1 MEFDESQ
8 ALVHLLWLGASV
20 DKKIAD
26 SERKY
31 IQKVCSHEK
40 IPLELEELEKHHE
53 NSHFDQI
60 YQDCV
65 FTFKE
70 LPLDDRLKA
79 VVYLF
84 EMLLSDDLFLD
95 EEDHFFRKV
104 LKDFNISEEQFRHAP
119 AVFLNQ
125 PHVF

>member
-1 MEFDESQ
+1 MELDEPQ

-20 DKKIAD
+20 DKEIAD
-26 SERKY
+26 SEREY

-40 IPLELEELEKHHE
+40 IPLKLEELEKNHE
-53 NSHFDQI
+53 NNQFDQI
-60 YQDCV
+60 YQECV

-104 LKDFNISEEQFRHAP
+104 LRDFNISEEQFRHAP

>member
-1 MEFDESQ
+1 MEYDEPK

-20 DKKIAD
+20 DKEIAD
-26 SERKY
+26 SEREY
-31 IQKVCSHEK
+31 IQKACSHEK
-40 IPLELEELEKHHE
+40 IPLELEELQKHHE
-53 NSHFDQI
+53 NNQFDKI
-60 YQDCV
+60 YQECV

-104 LKDFNISEEQFRHAP
+104 LRDFNISEEQFRHAP

>member
-1 MEFDESQ
+1 MELDEPQ

-20 DKKIAD
+20 DKEIAD
-26 SERKY
+26 SEREY

-40 IPLELEELEKHHE
+40 IPLKFEELEKHHE
-53 NSHFDQI
+53 NKQFDQI
-60 YQDCV
+60 YQECV

-84 EMLLSDDLFLD
+84 EMLLSDDFFLD

-104 LKDFNISEEQFRHAP
+104 LRDFNISEEQFRHAP

>member
-1 MEFDESQ
+1 MELDEPQ

-20 DKKIAD
+20 DKEIAD
-26 SERKY
+26 SEREY

-40 IPLELEELEKHHE
+40 IPLKLRELEKHHQK
-53 NSHFDQI
+53 NQFDQI
-60 YQDCV
+60 YQECV

-104 LKDFNISEEQFRHAP
+104 LRDFNISEEQFRHAP

>member
-1 MEFDESQ
+1 MELDEPQ

-20 DKKIAD
+20 DKNIAD
-26 SERKY
+26 SEREY

-40 IPLELEELEKHHE
+40 IPLKLEELEKHHE
-53 NSHFDQI
+53 NNEFNHI
-60 YQDCV
+60 YQDCF

-104 LKDFNISEEQFRHAP
+104 LRDFNISEEQFRHAP

>member
-1 MEFDESQ
+1 MEFDELQ

-20 DKKIAD
+20 DKEIAD
-26 SERKY
+26 SELEY

-53 NSHFDQI
+53 NNQFDHI
-60 YQDCV
+60 YQECV

>member
-1 MEFDESQ
+1 MEFDEPK

-20 DKKIAD
+20 DKEIAD
-26 SERKY
+26 SEREY

-40 IPLELEELEKHHE
+40 IPLKLEELEKNHE
-53 NSHFDQI
+53 NNQFDQI
-60 YQDCV
+60 YQECV

-70 LPLDDRLKA
+70 LPLDDRLIA

-84 EMLLSDDLFLD
+84 EMLLSDELFLD

-104 LKDFNISEEQFRHAP
+104 FRDFNISEEQFRHAP

>member
-1 MEFDESQ
+1 MELDEPQ

-20 DKKIAD
+20 DKNIAD
-26 SERKY
+26 SEREY

-40 IPLELEELEKHHE
+40 IPLVLEELKKHHE
-53 NSHFDQI
+53 NNQFDHI
-60 YQDCV
+60 YQECV

-104 LKDFNISEEQFRHAP
+104 LRDFNISEEQFRHAP